1 VDTCIKNGG
10 DHFLAEIASKEF
22 IDEMSG
28 IMQSPVSHRTSYK
41 VFKTNGQ
48 TVSAEVRN
56 MAIKDFQT
64 WALLLEPKPEFRLIS
79 ESYHSLKGM
88 AKVQFPTPTNQTGK
102 ALLDTRVP
110 PAWVDSDVCMRCRT
124 AFSFTNR
131 KHHCRNCGQVFD
143 QQCSS
148 KLSEIEYYGITT
160 PVRVCDTCHEKL
172 QKKPPVIKARTR
184 RTRQDLDADIQRAIE
199 LSLADGQ
206 PDGLRNMGSEP
217 PLRRQGEG
225 HVEDDDEELRMAI
238 EASLRESEMERPSAP
253 NGMDEP
259 EYKPLPT
266 FDLTPR
272 ETETV
277 LTFSNTLDQ
286 MAAYGERDLR
296 RFPYAHVLYEQA
308 YAVGGKLQRNAEEK
322 HTKQRK
328 LRCQSNL
335 IFANE

>member
-1 VDTCIKNGG
+1 
-10 DHFLAEIASKEF
+10 
-22 IDEMSG
+22 
-28 IMQSPVSHRTSYK
+28 
-41 VFKTNGQ
+41 
-48 TVSAEVRN
+48 
-56 MAIKDFQT
+56 MAIKDFQA
-64 WALLLEPKPEFRLIS
+64 WALIFEPKTELKYFPD
-79 ESYHSLKGM
+79 SYKQLKTQGI
-88 AKVQFPTPTNQTGK
+88 QFPPPPTNT
-102 ALLDTRVP
+102 ASHLLTTTVA

-131 KHHCRNCGQVFD
+131 KHHCRKCGQVFD

-148 KLSEIEYYGITT
+148 KVSLIPLYGITT
-160 PVRVCDTCHEKL
+160 PVRVCDACFDRIEA
-172 QKKPPVIKARTR
+172 PPVVKVRTR

-199 LSLADGQ
+199 LSLADSQ
-206 PDGLRNMGSEP
+206 PDGLRAFGSEP

-225 HVEDDDEELRMAI
+225 HVEDDDEELRLAI
-238 EASLRESEMERPSAP
+238 EASLRDTERERPSAP
-253 NGMDEP
+253 SGSDEP

-296 RFPYAHVLYEQA
+296 RFPHAHVLYEQA

-328 LRCQSNL
+328 LVHSVLFVQLL
-335 IFANE
+335 IYRNASRDAR